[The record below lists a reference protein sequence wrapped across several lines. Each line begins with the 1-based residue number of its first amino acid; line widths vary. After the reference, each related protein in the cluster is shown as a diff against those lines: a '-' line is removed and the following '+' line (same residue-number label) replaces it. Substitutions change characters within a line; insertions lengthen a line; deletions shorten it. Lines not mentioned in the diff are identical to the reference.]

1 MIFGYLDPV
10 TGSALLQVGLGALAA
25 FGLGWQYIRK
35 GFRTL
40 TAKLRGDTAPVD
52 TEPVLEQEQHPS

>member
-10 TGSALLQVGLGALAA
+10 TGSALLQVALAGLA
-25 FGLGWQYIRK
+25 ALGLGWQYVLK

-40 TAKLRGDTAPVD
+40 TAKLRGDTASVD
-52 TEPVLEQEQHPS
+52 TEPVLEQEQHSS